1 MTFTQNSGVI
11 STLEELLAICQDVGE
26 NGKDSEYYCKPLEV
40 DLDILFALE
49 DDYID
54 PETGD
59 RNYVIKPVHNQRN
72 HVAHAEDLEEQYEE
86 RGGHVDG
93 IGTDYHLAV
102 PTRDFDVY
110 NDDGVITY
118 NYHQYEPAFQNGN
131 SRRHLLMK
139 NKSYRPASNT
149 TYVRIKSYD
158 DHPPI
163 KSDYKL
169 IDNKNNAQSSKDD
182 IYGALRSHSIHNKVK
197 GIIARGEIARVVKYS
212 VNNRNLSTFKSIG
225 EYKDDYVC
233 LSNIEDY
240 DSGRGSFMG
249 KGNPNRPCAIT
260 ASLMILKE
268 THRESNTKAII
279 SEIIEEG
286 KVMHD
291 NPSDYWGKI
300 LNNFGVVDDYRDS
313 TFKSIKYPQYKL
325 TPIQRILWET
335 FYIPGLP
342 DDLRVDRSYFGL
354 GAQYQFTGW
363 KRIVS
368 FYLYMIQRARDTNN
382 AIYQTEKRKDNQYVN
397 IFGGAYSSRNNMKV
411 VNSPYNVVYNNIFDD
426 NN

>member
-1 MTFTQNSGVI
+1 
-11 STLEELLAICQDVGE
+11 
-26 NGKDSEYYCKPLEV
+26 
-40 DLDILFALE
+40 
-49 DDYID
+49 
-54 PETGD
+54 
-59 RNYVIKPVHNQRN
+59 
-72 HVAHAEDLEEQYEE
+72 
-86 RGGHVDG
+86 
-93 IGTDYHLAV
+93 
-102 PTRDFDVY
+102 
-110 NDDGVITY
+110 
-118 NYHQYEPAFQNGN
+118 
-131 SRRHLLMK
+131 
-139 NKSYRPASNT
+139 
-149 TYVRIKSYD
+149 
-158 DHPPI
+158 
-163 KSDYKL
+163 
-169 IDNKNNAQSSKDD
+169 
-182 IYGALRSHSIHNKVK
+182 
-197 GIIARGEIARVVKYS
+197 
-212 VNNRNLSTFKSIG
+212 
-225 EYKDDYVC
+225 
-233 LSNIEDY
+233 
-240 DSGRGSFMG
+240 MG

-335 FYIPGLP
+335 FYVPALP
-342 DDLRVDRSYFGL
+342 DDLRIDRSYFGA

-363 KRIVS
+363 KKIVS

-382 AIYQTEKRKDNQYVN
+382 SVYQTEKRKDNQYVT

-426 NN
+426 IN